1 MEDEESEG
9 TTGGLGCV
17 SGGEGVGWSVTGSD
31 LSRSGLTE
39 EPRKLAM
46 PEVSLG
52 TMMGRAGA
60 TRGVGAR
67 PAGATAEAAPAA
79 RAPALAADRLGR
91 RLMLLLG
98 FLPRAIRQSSQ
109 FHT

>member
-1 MEDEESEG
+1 M
-9 TTGGLGCV
+9 
-17 SGGEGVGWSVTGSD
+17 TGSD

-60 TRGVGAR
+60 TSGVGAAR
-67 PAGATAEAAPAA
+67 PGAAAEAAPAA
-79 RAPALAADRLGR
+79 RAPALAADRLDR

-98 FLPRAIRQSSQ
+98 FFPRAIRQSSQ